1 MHELPVWVP
10 TERHTHTRPKS
21 DAHSRI
27 WKHLQ
32 ILTTRFISETH
43 TVRGLYGFL
52 THAWKQTHH
61 THTSIC
67 TKAHVIKAWWQQS
80 SLMLKLLRT
89 GHNRC
94 FLWGITCLRKS
105 ERERESV
112 CVWTGKHPHAACSS
126 VCPSAQVSRLKG
138 LSLDFLCLARHACMH
153 THTFFYY
160 IWGGHCKDFHWFNI
174 RLTT

>member
-1 MHELPVWVP
+1 MTGQLRFYNAWASCLSSHRE
-10 TERHTHTRPKS
+10 THTHTRPKS

-105 ERERESV
+105 ERERERV
-112 CVWTGKHPHAACSS
+112 CVFGLESTRMQRVA
-126 VCPSAQVSRLKG
+126 VCVRLLKWA
-138 LSLDFLCLARHACMH
+138 D
-153 THTFFYY
+153 
-160 IWGGHCKDFHWFNI
+160 
-174 RLTT
+174 